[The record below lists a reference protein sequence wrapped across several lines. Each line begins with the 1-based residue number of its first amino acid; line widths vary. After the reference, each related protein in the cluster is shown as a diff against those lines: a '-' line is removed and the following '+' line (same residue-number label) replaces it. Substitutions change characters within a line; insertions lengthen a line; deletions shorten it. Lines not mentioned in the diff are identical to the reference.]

1 MTTEPL
7 VTMPET
13 LARLHQD
20 MIRRYPAE
28 ATQRL
33 EDLPDDEILAILTSL
48 PVDDTLRIWER
59 LSPEVGRRLL
69 KEMPEPLAV
78 RVLDRLDPGCSAL
91 LLRGLDQERL
101 ESLLAQ
107 LAPAP
112 AEELRRVLAYPADC
126 AGALMDSRIFYFS
139 PDMSLSEALAKLR
152 SQHQRAFR
160 VVFLVDDERR
170 LIGMVEIQDLALAE
184 TDTRLLKLMHKI
196 PAIVTELASQEEIVE
211 LLDRYSLTD
220 LPVVDFDERFI
231 GVVRHHA
238 LMDAARDETSAD
250 IQAMV
255 GVSKDERVFS
265 SVSFS
270 VRKRLPWL
278 LVNLL
283 TAFMAAAVVGLFEET
298 IATYT
303 ALAVFLPVVAG
314 QSGNSGS
321 QALAVTIRGLA
332 LREVRPRHWKPIL
345 LKEFNV
351 GFLNGVAIAVT
362 TAVCAGLW
370 SDSLGLALVLGLS
383 MVISLVL
390 AGLAGAAIPIM
401 LSRLGQ
407 DPATASSIF
416 LTTVT
421 DIAGFFSFLGIATL
435 LASML

>member
-1 MTTEPL
+1 MTSDMT
-7 VTMPET
+7 ET
-13 LARLHQD
+13 LAALHGD

-28 ATQRL
+28 AAQRL
-33 EDLPDDEILAILTSL
+33 EDLATDEVLDILTAL
-48 PVDDTLRIWER
+48 PVDDTVKIWER
-59 LSPEVGRRLL
+59 LSPEVGRQLL
-69 KEMPEPLAV
+69 KNMDENLAV
-78 RVLDRLDPGCSAL
+78 MVLDRLDPGCSAL
-91 LLRGLDQERL
+91 LLRGMEQDKL
-101 ESLLAQ
+101 ELLLAR
-107 LAPAP
+107 LAPVV
-112 AEELRRVLAYPADC
+112 AEELRRVLAYPPDC
-126 AGALMDSRIFYFS
+126 AGALMDSRIFYFN
-139 PDMSLSEALAKLR
+139 PDMIVADALAKLR
-152 SQHQRAFR
+152 TQQQRGFR
-160 VVFLVDDERR
+160 LVFIVDEERR
-170 LIGMVEIQDLALAE
+170 LVGMVEIHDLALAE
-184 TDTRLLKLMHKI
+184 TDTRLLKLMRKI
-196 PAIVTELASQEEIVE
+196 PALVTELASQEEIVE

-238 LMDAARDETSAD
+238 LMDAARDESSAD
-250 IQAMV
+250 IQTMV

-265 SVSFS
+265 SVGFS

-278 LVNLL
+278 HINLV
-283 TAFMAAAVVGLFEET
+283 TAFMAAAVVGLFEQT

-314 QSGNSGS
+314 QSGNSGA
-321 QALAVTIRGLA
+321 QALAVTMRGLA
-332 LREVRPRHWKPIL
+332 LREVRPRHWKKII

-351 GFLNGVAIAVT
+351 GFLNGVAIAAT

-370 SDSLGLALVLGLS
+370 SGSIGLALVLGLS
-383 MVISLVL
+383 MVLSLMI
-390 AGLAGAAIPIM
+390 AGLAGSAIPIV

>member
-1 MTTEPL
+1 MASDMT
-7 VTMPET
+7 ET
-13 LARLHQD
+13 VSTLHRD
-20 MIRRYPAE
+20 MIRSYPAE

-33 EDLPDDEILAILTSL
+33 EDLTTEEILSILTAL
-48 PVDDTLRIWER
+48 PIDDTVEVWER
-59 LSPEVGRRLL
+59 LSPELGRQLL
-69 KEMPEPLAV
+69 NSMDENLAV
-78 RVLDRLDPGCSAL
+78 MVLDRLDPTYSAL
-91 LLRGLDQERL
+91 LLRGMADDKREV
-101 ESLLAQ
+101 LLTQ
-107 LAPAP
+107 LAPVV
-112 AEELRRVLAYPADC
+112 AEDLRRMLTYPPDC
-126 AGALMDSRIFYFS
+126 AGALMDSRILYFN
-139 PDMSLSEALAKLR
+139 PDMTVTEALTKLR
-152 SQHQRAFR
+152 SQQQRGFR
-160 VVFLVDDERR
+160 LVFIVDGERR

-184 TDTRLLKLMHKI
+184 TDTLLLKLMRKL
-196 PAIVTELASQEEIVE
+196 PAMVTELASQEEIVE
-211 LLDRYSLTD
+211 LLDRYNLTD

-231 GVVRHHA
+231 GVVRYHA
-238 LMDAARDETSAD
+238 LMDAARDESSAD
-250 IQAMV
+250 IQTMV

-265 SVSFS
+265 SIGFS

-278 LVNLL
+278 HINLV

-314 QSGNSGS
+314 QSGNSGA
-321 QALAVTIRGLA
+321 QALAVTMRGLA
-332 LREVRPRHWKPIL
+332 LREVRPRHWKKIV

-370 SDSLGLALVLGLS
+370 SGSLGLALVLGLS
-383 MVISLVL
+383 MVISLMI
-390 AGLAGAAIPIM
+390 AGLAGSAIPIV